1 MIAAPL
7 PQNEEDRLNALYR
20 YGVLDTAA
28 ESAFDDLTR
37 LAGRLFDIPMA
48 LVSLVDVNRQW
59 FKSSFGL
66 DACETS
72 RDLAFCAHALLQ
84 PEDILEITDPL
95 NDPRFADNPLVT
107 GDPHIRFYAG
117 APLLTAD
124 GQALGTFCLID
135 RRTRRPL
142 DASGRDNLRIL
153 ARAAIAILELRLE
166 RLDRAIAAK
175 AANDLEALA
184 SERLGHLAHELKT
197 PLNAVLGYSQLAR
210 AQVSNAATLDTSRTE
225 TYVER
230 IETAGQ
236 HMLELVDSL
245 LAPLRRRQ
253 AEAMGPDLSATDL
266 SALLDDVVALTS
278 PLVRR
283 SGMVLKMTAG
293 DDLPFP
299 QADALRLRQI
309 LINFIT
315 NATKYAGTG
324 TIHVDA
330 KPLEETA
337 LRISVR
343 DEGPGIAPEDQ
354 PYLFDEGYRTN
365 DAIGKEGFGS
375 GLALSRLAAQTMR
388 GTVGVDSAPGQ
399 GATFWVE
406 LPVA

>member
-1 MIAAPL
+1 MIAAPF

-28 ESAFDDLTR
+28 ENAFDDLTR
-37 LAGRLFDIPMA
+37 LAGRLFDVPMA

-66 DACETS
+66 DACETP

-124 GQALGTFCLID
+124 GQPLGTFCLID
-135 RRTRRPL
+135 RRTRLPL
-142 DASGRDNLRIL
+142 DASGRDNLKIL

-175 AANDLEALA
+175 AVNDMEALA

-210 AQVSNAATLDTSRTE
+210 AQVSNAGTLDTSRTE

-245 LAPLRRRQ
+245 LAPLRRQQ

-283 SGMVLKMTAG
+283 SGMILKMTVG
-293 DDLPFP
+293 DNLPFP

-354 PYLFDEGYRTN
+354 PYLFDKGYRTS

-388 GTVGVDSAPGQ
+388 GSVGVDSAPGQ